1 MYEIESLVEE
11 SVKTL
16 ATAPCAPAEAT
27 NLCFNLYRLQEQFDC
42 GYTLLRVRDELE
54 QLGYLYPLQPDQ
66 LPEPERTEALQL
78 LQPGGFLADGT
89 YVDHQTGTCFLT
101 AGSKLWQKLQAQGLL
116 PQAAAAAALR
126 PLSALELAEA
136 IVPLAS
142 ELADKGNSTG
152 THTLGLWYALFPT
165 LCLVAGCHDQPTPD
179 RIENLLRPLATPAVF
194 EAAETQVRTVDFDD
208 FDDDDEDL
216 SFLAAWGAP
225 YKDWKAKSTHDTPH
239 FYTGKIYECLD
250 KQDFAE
256 ANRYACLLMESKG
269 EEGEIGGLLHRSV
282 VAIACHQW
290 LRTQPEGTQAPE
302 GLLPLAQAQ
311 GCFEHLISLELQA
324 KELNLCQ
331 FYLVQ
336 ALQLQGDYP
345 AAVKLLQQMCSTSIA
360 NIDVLPEG
368 NAKRIQQAILANTY
382 YQTLYH
388 NFPDSY
394 LPKKQLIQSGL
405 PGLMDLSAVRQ
416 TCCELIPEVPKHAE
430 SLQQAVAQCD
440 LILSYLEK

>member
-1 MYEIESLVEE
+1 MYEIENLVEE

-16 ATAPCAPAEAT
+16 ATTPCAPAEAT
-27 NLCFNLYRLQEQFDC
+27 NLCFNLYQLQEQFDC

-66 LPEPERTEALQL
+66 LPEPERSEALQL

-89 YVDHQTGTCFLT
+89 YVDHQTGTCILT
-101 AGSKLWQKLQAQGLL
+101 AGSQLWQKLQAQGLL
-116 PQAAAAAALR
+116 PQAAAARAGETLR
-126 PLSALELAEA
+126 PLSPLELAEA

-142 ELADKGNSTG
+142 ELADKGDLTG
-152 THTLGLWYALFPT
+152 SYALGLWYALFPT
-165 LCLVAGCHDQPTPD
+165 LCLAAGCHDQPTPD
-179 RIENLLRPLATPAVF
+179 RIEKLLRMLATPAVF
-194 EAAETQVRTVDFDD
+194 EAAETQVRNVDFDD
-208 FDDDDEDL
+208 FDEEEDL

-225 YKDWKAKSTHDTPH
+225 YKDWKAKSADATPH
-239 FYTGKIYECLD
+239 FYRRMFYECLD
-250 KQDFAE
+250 KQAFAE
-256 ANRYACLLMESKG
+256 ANRYACLLKEDEG
-269 EEGEIGGLLHRSV
+269 EEGGLLHRSIV
-282 VAIACHQW
+282 TIACHQW

-302 GLLPLAQAQ
+302 GLLPLDQAQAY
-311 GCFEHLISLELQA
+311 FEHLIALELPA

-345 AAVKLLQQMCSTSIA
+345 AAVKLLQQMCTTSIA

-405 PGLMDLSAVRQ
+405 PGLMDLAAIRQ
-416 TCCELIPEVPKHAE
+416 TCCDLIPEVPKHAE